1 MLNEGTLKS
10 YRTGIDALIN
20 EAGFEVI
27 ASGQEPELVSQAKA
41 HLFKADQSVLLS
53 GNPKL
58 QHEVFG
64 PMSIVIAVEDEAT
77 LLKGIEALGG
87 QLTATIIGDEN
98 ELSKA
103 GELLDLLT
111 RKAGRVLFNGF
122 RQG

>member
-1 MLNEGTLKS
+1 M
-10 YRTGIDALIN
+10 
-20 EAGFEVI
+20 
-27 ASGQEPELVSQAKA
+27 VSQAKA

-122 RQG
+122 PTGVEVSDAMVHGGPFLQPVMPVALR

>member
-1 MLNEGTLKS
+1 TLKS

-41 HLFKADQSVLLS
+41 QLCKADQSVLLS

-64 PMSIVIAVEDEAT
+64 PMSIVIGVEDEAT

-87 QLTATIIGDEN
+87 QLTATI
-98 ELSKA
+98 
-103 GELLDLLT
+103 
-111 RKAGRVLFNGF
+111 
-122 RQG
+122 